1 MPGGLFISLQGY
13 TPAAGNQRI
22 VAVVDDGGAVRWRRC
37 LNDMNGWASV
47 VDTQRGVIDVEAIP
61 AGQTDPEWWAF
72 DLLTGESQVGTER
85 SADDLTAAAMAGD
98 PQPDVDFDLTDTP
111 GEATLRRVNA
121 DGEVLWRRDDLYGT
135 SMEGFRTSNSET
147 NGTDDVTLVFGCV
160 GQPIDPYATNMD
172 ELCPFALVGID
183 TNNGRTVWQVD
194 GSYAVSLIADG
205 YAIVTPIPTYGA
217 SSELLDVFTGQ
228 IVPDGVSSE
237 PNAFLEECCGGYDY
251 NRVEGDGAIAWTV
264 ATDVL
269 NVWFPADLP
278 GPGTT
283 LDLLG
288 P

>member
-1 MPGGLFISLQGY
+1 
-13 TPAAGNQRI
+13 
-22 VAVVDDGGAVRWRRC
+22 
-37 LNDMNGWASV
+37 MNGWASV
-47 VDTQRGVIDVEAIP
+47 VDTQRGVIDVESIP
-61 AGQTDPEWWAF
+61 NGQTDPSWWAF
-72 DLLTGESQVGTER
+72 DLLTGESQVETER
-85 SADDLTAAAMAGD
+85 SADDLTSAAMAGD

-121 DGEVLWRRDDLYGT
+121 DGEELWRREDLYGS
-135 SMEGFRTSNSET
+135 SMEGFRTSSNQT
-147 NGTDDVTLVFGCV
+147 NGTDDVAVVFGCV

-172 ELCPFALVGID
+172 ERCPFALVGID
-183 TNNGRTVWQVD
+183 TNNGRTVWQLD
-194 GSYAVSLIADG
+194 GSYAVPLVADG
-205 YAIVTPIPTYGA
+205 YAIVTPIPTSGA

-228 IVPDGVSSE
+228 IVPDGISAE

-269 NVWFPADLP
+269 NVWYPAHLP

-288 P
+288 QESGRHYAQSVD